1 MKTWLKDLLDKLKAD
16 AVKAHKSL
24 TIWFNSIMGAAVVAL
39 PIAQEQMPQLQD
51 YLPASLYH
59 YGMGALIAGN
69 IILRF
74 KTSGALAD
82 KS

>member
-1 MKTWLKDLLDKLKAD
+1 MEYLKDLLSKIKAD
-16 AVKAHKSL
+16 LVRAHKSF
-24 TIWFNSIMGAAVVAL
+24 TIWFNGIMGMAVVFL
-39 PIAQEQMPQLQD
+39 PLAQEQLPQLQD

-59 YGMGALIAGN
+59 YGMGALIVGN

-74 KTSGALAD
+74 KTNGALAD